1 MAYNEL
7 YHWGIKGQKWGVRRY
22 RNEDGSL
29 TPDGK
34 KRYGK
39 PLIKVKKSVKAHS
52 KNVKRYYSDT
62 RPSKVKKMSD
72 RDLNEKIERLKKEKL
87 YKELKYDQ
95 LSEGEKFT
103 HDVLIKSGKIVA
115 TGVAVYV
122 GRKVAMKVLGAD
134 IAPDIKF
141 PKK

>member
-22 RNEDGSL
+22 RNEDGTL
-29 TPDGK
+29 TEAGK
-34 KRYGK
+34 KRYSK
-39 PLIKVKKSVKAHS
+39 PFSKLKSSYKAHS
-52 KNVKRYYSDT
+52 KNVKRYYRDT
-62 RPSKVKKMSD
+62 KPSIINRMSD
-72 RDLNEKIERLKKEKL
+72 KDLDSKIERLKKEKT

-103 HDVLIKSGKIVA
+103 HDVLSKSGKIVA
-115 TGVAVYV
+115 TGVAIFV
-122 GRKVAMKVLGAD
+122 GRKVAMKILGND
-134 IAPDIKF
+134 VAPDIKL